1 MNTAALILGV
11 LFLILAIVYFV
22 VPAGSLPSFLPGF
35 EAGVDRV
42 HMKHGLAS
50 LVVAVVLFAVAWY
63 TGRSSR

>member
-1 MNTAALILGV
+1 MKTAAIILGV

-22 VPAGSLPSFLPGF
+22 IPAGSLPSFLPGF
-35 EAGVDRV
+35 EAGGDRV